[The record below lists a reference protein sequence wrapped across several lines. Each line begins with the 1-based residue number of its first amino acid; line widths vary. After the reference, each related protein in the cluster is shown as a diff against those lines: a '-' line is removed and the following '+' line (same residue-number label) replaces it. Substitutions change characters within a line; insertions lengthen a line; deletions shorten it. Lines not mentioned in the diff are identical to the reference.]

1 VVGRNAKG
9 VEALVHA
16 STTKTKGTSLT
27 LATMEARAATTH
39 ESIGEAYHKYSSEI
53 KIMGLMQL
61 LMENPL
67 HPHPWQLSLH

>member
-1 VVGRNAKG
+1 MVGRNAKG